1 MFEGT
6 DSSKDDQHGPANL
19 LGICKFCLSRLCQN
33 KIQPSLFVVGDI
45 LKLPITDF
53 KHLTTSITR
62 YEIFTPLHA
71 QRMKPVLSHLV
82 GLY

>member
-45 LKLPITDF
+45 LNFL
-53 KHLTTSITR
+53 
-62 YEIFTPLHA
+62 
-71 QRMKPVLSHLV
+71 
-82 GLY
+82 